1 MILNTQQQQAL
12 EGIKSW
18 FEQVEKLERSILK
31 VKDRFSLLTG
41 YPGTGKSV
49 LVAQLVRDLYKKQK
63 RVLIAT
69 PTHFAKNVLV
79 EFLRQEGVKN
89 SVRTIYSVLGL
100 KPEINDVGEEIF
112 IQDPQSSALDFSEY
126 DLLIIDEAS
135 MINRELWAILTT
147 TSTLPPCFF
156 VGDSLQLK
164 PVKSPAK
171 SPVFSRV
178 QTRFELTQVMRYQ
191 GAIANYIAAIRE
203 SYYYV
208 SPTLYAD
215 QVELVYCEKQ
225 EWFLRISEVLE
236 TTQTCRAL
244 AYTNKSV
251 DMLNTILRREK
262 LRRKEGL
269 SIAPNTLEKITGI
282 KTAPVSTIAKVFNWE
297 DLTDEYCEREKL
309 ITKEPILSWNS
320 QYRAEEIVCHNG
332 TEVNIAR
339 VEKQN
344 ICDLG
349 AYKLDIWWFST
360 DELELKIS
368 NDVYWDDENSHL
380 QLRQLPVQEA
390 TIWVLAST
398 EKVRFAQKLKELK
411 DLALKYPSQ
420 SRERKNH
427 FREYYRLKKLFTSVQ
442 HVYASTVHKSQG
454 ATFDVIFLYNDIL
467 ACRDIETQKELNYVG
482 CSRARKQLVICK

>member
-1 MILNTQQQQAL
+1 MTLNTQQQQAL

-18 FEQVEKLERSILK
+18 FEQVQNQERSTLK
-31 VKDRFSLLTG
+31 VKERFSLLTG

-49 LVAQLVRDLYKKQK
+49 LVAELVKGLYQEEK

-79 EFLRQEGVKN
+79 EFLRKAGVN
-89 SVRTIYSVLGL
+89 NPVRTIYSVLGL

-112 IQDPQSSALDFSEY
+112 TQDPQSSALDFSEY
-126 DLLIIDEAS
+126 DLLIIDEVS

-203 SYYYV
+203 NDYYV
-208 SPTLYAD
+208 NPTFFAD
-215 QVELVYCEKQ
+215 QVELVYCEKR

-236 TTQTCRAL
+236 TEQTCRAL
-244 AYTNKSV
+244 AYTNKNV
-251 DMLNTILRREK
+251 DMLNAILRREK

-269 SIAPNTLEKITGI
+269 SIDPNTLEKITGI
-282 KTAPVSTIAKVFNWE
+282 APTSVSTIAKVFNWRE
-297 DLTDEYCEREKL
+297 ELNDEYCQGEKL
-309 ITKEPILSWNS
+309 ITKQPILSWNS
-320 QYRAEEIVCHNG
+320 QYGIEEIVCHNG
-332 TEVNIAR
+332 TEINIAR
-339 VEKQN
+339 VEKQK
-344 ICDLG
+344 ICDLD
-349 AYKLDIWWFST
+349 AYELDIRWVNT
-360 DELELKIS
+360 DET
-368 NDVYWDDENSHL
+368 NDVYWNDENSHL
-380 QLRQLPVQEA
+380 QA
-390 TIWVLAST
+390 TIRVLAST
-398 EKVRFAQKLKELK
+398 EKVRLEQKLKELK
-411 DLALKYPSQ
+411 DLALKHPTQ
-420 SRERKNH
+420 SRERKNR

-454 ATFDVIFLYNDIL
+454 ATFDVVFLYNDIL
-467 ACRDIETQKELNYVG
+467 DCRDTETQKELNYVG

>member
-1 MILNTQQQQAL
+1 MILNTQQQQVL
-12 EGIKSW
+12 EGIKTW
-18 FEQVEKLERSILK
+18 YRQVEKLERSTLK

-49 LVAQLVRDLYKKQK
+49 LVAELVRDLYQKQK
-63 RVLIAT
+63 HVLIAT

-79 EFLRQEGVKN
+79 EFLQQEKVN
-89 SVRTIYSVLGL
+89 SPVRTIYSVLGL

-171 SPVFSRV
+171 SPIFSRV

-203 SYYYV
+203 NYYYV

-215 QVELVYCEKQ
+215 QVELVHCDSQ
-225 EWFLRISEVLE
+225 EWFLRISEILE

-244 AYTNKSV
+244 AYTNKNV
-251 DMLNTILRREK
+251 DMLNTVLRREK
-262 LRRKEGL
+262 LRRERGL
-269 SIAPNTLEKITGI
+269 SIALSTLEKITGI
-282 KTAPVSTIAKVFNWE
+282 NSAPVSTVAKVFNWE
-297 DLTDEYCEREKL
+297 ELNGEYCEREKL
-309 ITKEPILSWNS
+309 ITKEPILGWNS
-320 QYRAEEIVCHNG
+320 QYRTEEIVCHNG

-344 ICDLG
+344 ICDLD
-349 AYKLDIWWFST
+349 AYKLDIWWVGTST
-360 DELELKIS
+360 DELEP
-368 NDVYWDDENSHL
+368 NDACWDDDFQS
-380 QLRQLPVQEA
+380 RQLPVREA

-411 DLALKYPSQ
+411 DLALKCPSQ

-427 FREYYRLKKLFTSVQ
+427 FREYYRLKKIFTSVQ
-442 HVYASTVHKSQG
+442 HIYASTIHKSQG
-454 ATFDVIFLYNDIL
+454 ATYDVVFLYRDIL
-467 ACRDIETQKELNYVG
+467 TCRDIETQKELNYVG